1 MLAFCAAVA
10 PAAAATDDN
19 AANAAATPLV
29 LQQASIDPAIAVR
42 ILALDCE
49 RLSAA
54 DVREVLS
61 QAPAPRVILLQG
73 SLGLVTMQPFG
84 EFLVAM
90 GYPEERIRNPRDG
103 SMSYGSFG
111 GSEALAG
118 TLAWHYEREGMVP
131 ALIGHSH
138 GGMLVVRTL
147 HELAGA
153 FAETIPVRNPLT
165 DEVLPRTTFVDPAT
179 GKERPVV
186 GMKVAYASAI
196 AAGKLARL
204 LLLEWTMLPKLRR
217 IPDTVVDFTGFSIA
231 FDPIAFDFGGS
242 DPYAATGTAR
252 VRNVTLPAS
261 YSHIGIPKTRHLAA
275 NPVTQAWSDAYA
287 PGADPPALPADAD
300 TDNLLHA
307 ADIWFSLKQNW
318 CVEAQRS
325 LRARR
330 REASP

>member
-1 MLAFCAAVA
+1 LLVALAFCVA
-10 PAAAATDDN
+10 G
-19 AANAAATPLV
+19 TPLATAAD
-29 LQQASIDPAIAVR
+29 ASGSERPAPIDPATATR

-49 RLSAA
+49 RLSGA
-54 DVREVLS
+54 DVREVLT
-61 QAPAPRVILLQG
+61 QAPAPRIILLQG

-118 TLAWHYEREGMVP
+118 TLAWHVEREGMVP
-131 ALIGHSH
+131 VLIGHSH

-153 FAETIPVRNPLT
+153 FNQAIPVRNPLT
-165 DEVLPRTTFVDPAT
+165 DEALPRTTFVDPTT
-179 GKERPVV
+179 GEARSVV
-186 GMKVAYASAI
+186 GLKVAYASAI

-231 FDPIAFDFGGS
+231 FDPIAFEFGGS
-242 DPYAATGTAR
+242 DPYVATGTAR

-261 YSHIGIPKTRHLAA
+261 YSHIAIPQARHLAA
-275 NPVTQAWSDAYA
+275 NPATRAWIDAYA
-287 PGADPPALPADAD
+287 PGADSAPLPADAD
-300 TDNLLHA
+300 TANLLHA
-307 ADIWFSLKQNW
+307 ADIWYSLRRNW
-318 CVEAQRS
+318 CIEAQRS